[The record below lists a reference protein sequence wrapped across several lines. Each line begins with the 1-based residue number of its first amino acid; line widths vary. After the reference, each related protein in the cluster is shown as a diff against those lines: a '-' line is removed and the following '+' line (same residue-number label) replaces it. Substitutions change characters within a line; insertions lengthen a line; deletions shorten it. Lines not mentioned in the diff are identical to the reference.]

1 MDPQFIMIVSDIL
14 IQWMLK
20 LLEADGKYF
29 GLFGKEFHQTAHPTM
44 SWTKHS
50 LIFRSSLSWKHHIDV
65 GAGVVD
71 RDYRGNVGVVLF
83 NLSQMDYEVQQ
94 GDRIAQLIIERISNP
109 PLVEVKVIFKK
120 CFDLLVYKLI

>member
-1 MDPQFIMIVSDIL
+1 M
-14 IQWMLK
+14 
-20 LLEADGKYF
+20 
-29 GLFGKEFHQTAHPTM
+29 
-44 SWTKHS
+44 
-50 LIFRSSLSWKHHIDV
+50 IFRSSLSWKHHIDV

-120 CFDLLVYKLI
+120 CFDLLVYKLILKNALIF